1 MKAGASLHIY
11 LPSEIALAA
20 RNSADFARA
29 LRRALISQS
38 SQISQ
43 SSHSAANENGCVSAA
58 YAGAAAC
65 RDPTFGF
72 KRGLLLRVNG
82 I

>member
-29 LRRALISQS
+29 LRRAL
-38 SQISQ
+38 ISQ

>member
-38 SQISQ
+38 S
-43 SSHSAANENGCVSAA
+43 HSAANENGCVSAA
-58 YAGAAAC
+58 YAGAAHAATLHLGLNEVFC
-65 RDPTFGF
+65 YVLMEF
-72 KRGLLLRVNG
+72 K
-82 I
+82 ID

>member
-1 MKAGASLHIY
+1 MKAGASLRIY
-11 LPSEIALAA
+11 SPSEIFLAA

-29 LRRALISQS
+29 LRRAL
-38 SQISQ
+38 ISQ

>member
-38 SQISQ
+38 S
-43 SSHSAANENGCVSAA
+43 HSAANENGCVSAA

-72 KRGLLLRVNG
+72 KRGLLLCVNG